1 MHSGFLRAVISLP
14 RLNTE
19 GTMKTNRSNAVG
31 RPLARACGIGLAVF
45 ISAAGSLPAQDGD
58 KKEERLKEV
67 EKQVQELTK
76 AVKELKAEEP
86 KIVPASAASNPSAS
100 TPASKDQEIVLDPKW
115 LGALTWRSI
124 GPANMSGRIVD
135 LAVVESD
142 PMTYWVATASGG
154 LVKTTNNGV
163 TFVHQFDREATVSIG
178 SVAVAPSDPNI
189 VWVGTG
195 ENNPRNSV
203 SYGDGVYKSTNGG
216 KTWKNMELKKTFQIG
231 RVVIHPKNPNIVYVG
246 ALGRLWGPNEERGV
260 FKTTDA
266 GETWE
271 KVLYVDDKSGVIDM
285 RIHPT
290 EPETLLAAF
299 WQVQRDGFDSH
310 PGDPPPEGFNGY
322 DPMKKWGPGSGL
334 YKTTDGGKNWRR
346 LTNGLPTCNMG
357 RIGLDYYLKDPNS
370 VFVIIDTEKYGMG
383 DPPRSGAAVYIG
395 AVGEDADNG
404 ARLTRVVEN
413 SPGAKAGLRV
423 DDVVQS
429 MDDKAIKTGEQFSEE
444 IRSRKIGDKL
454 KLKVLREGRPQ
465 EIAVTLERRP
475 ETQTSTG
482 VYLGATG
489 EDGEEGVKLTGV
501 VEDSPAAKAGL
512 KVGDIVQSIG
522 SKSIQ
527 GYNQLLEDV
536 RTRNAGD
543 KVKIKV
549 LRDEQSQ
556 EIEVTLAE
564 RAGGARG
571 GGPGGRRATAASG
584 VYVGITGED
593 AEGGVRLTSVV
604 ENGPAAKAGLK
615 SGDLVQAIDEKS
627 IEKYDQLIEEIRTHK
642 NGDKLKFKFKR
653 EEQTQLVEV
662 TVAER
667 SQTTAGVMGGASRTR
682 PNAASLAGQME
693 NVQDDQ
699 GTNSFEYGGIYKSTD
714 GGETWKRINSLNPRP
729 IYFSQVR
736 VDPSDDRLLYA
747 LGIQLWRSTNG
758 GQTFRAD
765 GGRGIHA
772 DQHTLWINPRDG
784 RHMLIGTDGGW
795 YATYDRAANWD
806 HLNTMALGQFYHIAI
821 APKQPYYVAG
831 GLQDNGSWMGP
842 TIGLSGTGPINEDW
856 LSVGGGDG
864 FVCRVDPNDPDVVY
878 WETQDGGI
886 SRRNLRTGERA
897 SLRPPRPDGA
907 PPYRF
912 NWNTPFILSHQN
924 SRILYCAGNYVFR
937 SLDRGN
943 NLQIISPEITLTK
956 RGSASALA
964 ESPKNPNVLYAGT
977 DDGALW
983 MTRDGGK
990 NWTNITRNVGL
1001 PKSHWVSSIEPSRYV
1016 EGRAYVAF
1024 DGHRADVDDPLVYVT
1039 EDFGKTWKSIGAN
1052 LPWGSTRVLRE
1063 DVSNPNLLVVGTE
1076 FGAWFSLDRGKYWN
1090 RSGTNLPTVAVH
1102 EFAFHPNNGEVVA
1115 ATHGRSLWVLDIS
1128 ALRQVKA
1135 EHLAS
1140 KPALYKPE
1148 SVVRW
1153 RSEPVRGRT
1162 NRRFVGQN
1170 PTPGAQ
1176 IYYSL
1181 PQKAEKVALK
1191 IVDISGATIREF
1203 QPKSDAGFYRLA
1215 WDLRAAARQTNATG
1229 TFARNQRPGETTN
1242 TTARGGS
1249 GARGN
1254 IQRSGGSGNRAGGSG
1269 TAEGEG
1275 ANEIPSA
1282 GGQRRGGAGGSGGR
1296 GGGATVTPGTYRI
1309 VLNVDGQEFAQNIRV
1324 EPDPLIADVVTAFQD
1339 ALAEEESEREERH
1352 AREAELEE
1360 EQEREREI
1368 RDRKEIL

>member
-1 MHSGFLRAVISLP
+1 MNNGPFSRAVISLP
-14 RLNTE
+14 RFNTE
-19 GTMKTNRSNAVG
+19 EIMKTNRTG
-31 RPLARACGIGLAVF
+31 RLFARALIAGWAVLIGMAV
-45 ISAAGSLPAQDGD
+45 SLPAQEE
-58 KKEERLKEV
+58 KKPDAAAPTKESADERLQQI
-67 EKQVQELTK
+67 EKQLQDLTQ
-76 AVKELKAEEP
+76 AIRELKREEP
-86 KIVPASAASNPSAS
+86 KSEGTNVFAAGKTSPSA
-100 TPASKDQEIVLDPKW
+100 TTAASKDKEIALDPKW

-142 PMTYWVATASGG
+142 PTTYWVATASGG

-163 TFVHQFDREATVSIG
+163 TFIHQFDREATVSIG
-178 SVAVAPSDPNI
+178 SVCVAPSDPNI

-203 SYGDGVYKSTNGG
+203 SYGDGVYKSTDGG
-216 KTWKNMELKKTFQIG
+216 KTWKNMGLKKTYQIG
-231 RVVIHPKNPNIVYVG
+231 KVVIHPKNPNIVYVG
-246 ALGRLWGPNEERGV
+246 AMGRLWGPNEERGV
-260 FKTTDA
+260 FKTTDG
-266 GETWE
+266 GETWD
-271 KVLYVDDKSGVIDM
+271 KVLYVSDKAGVVDM
-285 RIHPT
+285 RMHPA
-290 EPETLLAAF
+290 EPDTLLAAF
-299 WQVQRDGFDSH
+299 WEVQRDGFDSH

-334 YKTTDGGKNWRR
+334 YKTADGGKNWRK
-346 LTNGLPTCNMG
+346 LTSGLPTCNMG
-357 RIGLDYYLKDPNS
+357 RIGLDFYLKEPNT
-370 VFVIIDTEKYGMG
+370 VFAIIDTEKFGMG
-383 DPPRSGAAVYIG
+383 DPPKSGAAVYAGIF
-395 AVGEDADNG
+395 GEDADNG
-404 ARLTRVVEN
+404 ARITRVVDN
-413 SPGAKAGLRV
+413 SPGSKAGLQV

-429 MDDKAIKTGEQFSEE
+429 IDDKTIKSGEQLTEE
-444 IRSRKIGDKL
+444 IRSRKVGDILKL
-454 KLKVLREGRPQ
+454 KLLRDGKAQ
-465 EIAVTLERRP
+465 EIVLTLERRP
-475 ETQTSTG
+475 ETQTTAA

-527 GYNQLLEDV
+527 GYNQLLEDI

-543 KVKIKV
+543 KVKVKV
-549 LRDEQSQ
+549 LRDEQPQ

-564 RAGGARG
+564 RTGGGRG
-571 GGPGGRRATAASG
+571 GGGRRGGAPASG

-615 SGDLVQAIDEKS
+615 SGDLVQAIDEKT

-642 NGDKLKFKFKR
+642 TGDKLKFKFKR
-653 EEQTQLVEV
+653 EEQTQLAEV

-682 PNAASLAGQME
+682 PNAASLAGQIE

-729 IYFSQVR
+729 MYFSQVR
-736 VDPSDDRLLYA
+736 VDPSDDRFLYV
-747 LGIQLWRSTNG
+747 LGVQLFRSTNG
-758 GQTFRAD
+758 GKTFRAD

-772 DQHTLWINPRDG
+772 DQHAMWINHRDG

-795 YATYDRAANWD
+795 YASYDRAANWD

-864 FVCRVDPNDPDVVY
+864 FVCRVDPSDPDVVY
-878 WETQDGGI
+878 GESQDGGMF
-886 SRRNLRTGERA
+886 RRNLRTGERA

-924 SRILYCAGNYVFR
+924 SRIFYCAGNYVFR

-943 NLQIISPEITLTK
+943 NLQVISPEITLTK
-956 RGSASALA
+956 RGSASAVA
-964 ESPKNPNVLYAGT
+964 ESPRNANVLYAGT

-983 MTRDGGK
+983 VTRDGGK
-990 NWTNITRNVGL
+990 SWTNITKNIGL
-1001 PKSHWVSSIEPSRYV
+1001 DKPHWVSSIEPSRYV

-1024 DGHRADVDDPLVYVT
+1024 DGHRADVDDPLVYAT
-1039 EDFGKTWKSIGAN
+1039 EDFGKTWKSINAN

-1090 RSGTNLPTVAVH
+1090 RLGTNLPTVAVH

-1115 ATHGRSLWVLDIS
+1115 ATHGRSVWVLDIS
-1128 ALRQVKA
+1128 ALRQVKP

-1153 RSEPVRGRT
+1153 RSEPARGRT
-1162 NRRFVGQN
+1162 NRRFTGQN
-1170 PTPGAQ
+1170 PAPGAQ

-1191 IVDISGATIREF
+1191 IVDISGATVREF
-1203 QPKSDAGFYRLA
+1203 QPKKDAGFYRLA
-1215 WDLRAAARQTNATG
+1215 WDLRAAARQTN
-1229 TFARNQRPGETTN
+1229 TTN
-1242 TTARGGS
+1242 TVTRSQRSTQGTNVAARSTRGS
-1249 GARGN
+1249 GAGEGE
-1254 IQRSGGSGNRAGGSG
+1254 RSGR
-1269 TAEGEG
+1269 
-1275 ANEIPSA
+1275 EIASS
-1282 GGQRRGGAGGSGGR
+1282 GGQRGGGSGGGGFAGR
-1296 GGGATVTPGTYRI
+1296 GGGSSVMPGTYRI
-1309 VLNVDGQEFAQNIRV
+1309 VLNVDGEEFAQTIRV
-1324 EPDPLIADVVTAFQD
+1324 EPDPLISNVVTTFHEASE
-1339 ALAEEESEREERH
+1339 LEENERNERR
-1352 AREAELEE
+1352 AREAELEQ
-1360 EQEREREI
+1360 EQERERPI
-1368 RDRKEIL
+1368 RDIQEIL